1 MNGVEN
7 LPVLYNQEL
16 ADLIAKCQ
24 KPVDMFT
31 EEPVEE
37 QLDNYQ
43 QMPQEDV
50 RSGIIEGLYYAL
62 RFSTDDYMTVKDHST
77 QASLHMTI

>member
-1 MNGVEN
+1 MNEVEN

-16 ADLIAKCQ
+16 ADLIEKCQ
-24 KPVDMFT
+24 QPVDMFID
-31 EEPVEE
+31 EPIEE
-37 QLDNYQ
+37 QLENYQ

-62 RFSTDDYMTVKDHST
+62 RFSVILWSFYRHVIIS
-77 QASLHMTI
+77 